1 MLASG
6 IRSLLARLVAGD
18 STIGNTKP
26 PTPQT
31 EAFQQL

>member
-6 IRSLLARLVAGD
+6 IRLLMARLVAGD

-26 PTPQT
+26 PTWQT
-31 EAFQQL
+31 ETVS